1 MHRGWEGGLGE
12 VARRVQVGAMGS
24 AGRGAALLLAPFHS
38 IEQNSER
45 KWIETLGLEGV
56 LL

>member
-1 MHRGWEGGLGE
+1 M
-12 VARRVQVGAMGS
+12 ARRVQVGAMGS
-24 AGRGAALLLAPFHS
+24 AGRGAALVLLAPFHS

>member
-1 MHRGWEGGLGE
+1 
-12 VARRVQVGAMGS
+12 MGS
-24 AGRGAALLLAPFHS
+24 ARCGATLLLLAPFHS